1 VETSEVVLSV
11 LGCSRS
17 ASYRSI
23 VTAATAAA
31 LRYFAFD
38 RAFHIRWIR
47 GTGML
52 AVRAKADLS
61 PRRIDTMLVT
71 PSTSEAQLFEQAQLS
86 EKPTRIIAVRNGPP
100 GLLRLLGSDE
110 VLLVPVNREFQ
121 TPSFIVLDRSIST
134 KPIVTLRDNDAVS
147 TLAITTSLLVENL
160 LLKLRRQRAQK
171 FALTDPLTRLYNR
184 RMGISCLD
192 QELARMQRSSS
203 PTTVLMIDVD
213 DFKKLNDTYG
223 HVQGDQALRAIAEML
238 RKTLRRSDTICRYGG
253 EEFLVVL
260 PETTAEESSIL
271 AARLFTAIEH
281 RGRELGLPL
290 TVSIG
295 QSSIRADDTV
305 ESVLQRAD
313 KALYASKAQGRN
325 RFSVDADM

>member
-1 VETSEVVLSV
+1 
-11 LGCSRS
+11 
-17 ASYRSI
+17 
-23 VTAATAAA
+23 
-31 LRYFAFD
+31 
-38 RAFHIRWIR
+38 
-47 GTGML
+47 
-52 AVRAKADLS
+52 
-61 PRRIDTMLVT
+61 MLVT